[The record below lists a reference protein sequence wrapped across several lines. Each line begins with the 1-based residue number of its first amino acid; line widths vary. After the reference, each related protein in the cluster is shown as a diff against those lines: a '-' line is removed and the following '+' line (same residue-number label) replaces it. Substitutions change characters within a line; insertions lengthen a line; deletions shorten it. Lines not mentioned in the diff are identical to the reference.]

1 MAITEKIEA
10 DKIEIVGPYRDVN
23 VRVATI
29 IFKNNVEITRAFSRH
44 IINCQQK
51 DAQGNW
57 EDTDVSGEFQ
67 EVQDV
72 CNCGIWTEEIKE
84 AYREANP
91 EVEPTELAE
100 E

>member
-1 MAITEKIEA
+1 MAITEIIEA

-29 IFKNNVEITRAFSRH
+29 IIKDNVELTRAFTRH
-44 IINCQQK
+44 IVVCQQR
-51 DAQGNW
+51 DAQGDW

-72 CNCGIWTEEIKE
+72 CNSGIWTEEIKE
-84 AYREANP
+84 AYRESHEEP
-91 EVEPTELAE
+91 EE
-100 E
+100 